1 MRSREVASADAVPS
15 SVPERLPAPFSPLID
30 ERERI
35 DRILNRLDRSEDLA
49 ERADL
54 GSELVRSMSRYEDTL
69 ERVVWSASSD
79 PNSAELLEL
88 AEDLQKLRDVM
99 VVIQKRTQHVDPRN
113 VHVSDSKGFEGALA
127 EVARR
132 VRAILVKEDRQ
143 FEQVEATLTSSESR
157 ERFTSDIAHAI
168 SHASEKPIPAKTA
181 IGRAVANLGV
191 KLDRNFEDV
200 STPLHPAAEITK
212 A

>member
-1 MRSREVASADAVPS
+1 MASDGAVPS
-15 SVPERLPAPFSPLID
+15 SVPERLPASFSPLIE

-35 DRILNRLDRSEDLA
+35 DRILNRLEIAEELA

-69 ERVVWSASSD
+69 ERVVWPAASD
-79 PNSAELLEL
+79 PNSAELQEL
-88 AEDLQKLRDVM
+88 AGDRQKLRDVM

-113 VHVSDSKGFEGALA
+113 VHVSDSQGFEDALE
-127 EVARR
+127 EVARQI
-132 VRAILVKEDRQ
+132 RAILVKEDRQ
-143 FEQVEATLTSSESR
+143 LELVEATLASSEIR
-157 ERFTSDIAHAI
+157 EHFTSDIAHAI
-168 SHASEKPIPAKTA
+168 RHASESPNPAKTA

-200 STPLHPAAEITK
+200 STPQHPGAETTD